1 MKSLREHQPAET
13 FQPLM
18 AKALA
23 DGVGAT
29 KRQVQF
35 WTDHGVLQFLPGS
48 GGGRGNQ
55 RLYPRTELPFAAM
68 AAALAVSGIQ
78 IGTIKMAMFL
88 VRGELTNPTNPGAN
102 LPKFRRFLRGE
113 ADSYILVRHHPA
125 PGGGYK
131 PSVAWIPEKD
141 LVKYLGWDRGTT
153 VINVKRVMSPHV
165 E

>member
-1 MKSLREHQPAET
+1 MKSLRNRT
-13 FQPLM
+13 TVDQPLM

-23 DGVGAT
+23 NAVGAT

-48 GGGRGNQ
+48 GGARGNQ

-68 AAALAVSGIQ
+68 AGALAASGIQ
-78 IGTIKMAMFL
+78 IGTIKLAMFL
-88 VRGELTNPTNPGAN
+88 VRVELSNSTNPGAN
-102 LPKFRRFLRGE
+102 PSKFRRWLRGE
-113 ADSYILVRHHPA
+113 ADSYILVHKHL
-125 PGGGYK
+125 GDDGEYK
-131 PSVAWIPEKD
+131 VSVTWIPEKD
-141 LVKYLGWDRGTT
+141 LVKYLGWDHATT

>member
-1 MKSLREHQPAET
+1 
-13 FQPLM
+13 M

-23 DGVGAT
+23 DAVGAT

-48 GGGRGNQ
+48 GGTRGNQ

-68 AAALAVSGIQ
+68 AYYLAVSGFQ
-78 IGTIKMAMFL
+78 IGTIKLAMFL
-88 VRGELTNPTNPGAN
+88 VRMELSNSTLPGAN
-102 LPKFRRFLRGE
+102 PPKYRRYLRGE
-113 ADSYILVRHHPA
+113 IDSYILVRKHLA
-125 PGGGYK
+125 DDGEYK
-131 PSVAWIPEKD
+131 VSVTWIPEKD
-141 LVKYLGWDRGTT
+141 LVKYAKGDHAMT